1 MRWTIERGLCPRG
14 TTRLP
19 GDKSISHRALLLAAV
34 ADGESR
40 LSNLP
45 AGDDVASTASCL
57 RQLGCDVSLADGH
70 ARVQGLG
77 LRGLSAPQGVLDCG
91 NSGTTMRLLA
101 GILAGHPF
109 ATVLDGDASLRGRPM
124 ERIAEP
130 LRMMG
135 ATIETTAGR
144 APVSIEGGDLRG
156 IAYETPVPSAQIK
169 SCVLLAGLYA
179 TGATLVREHRPSRD
193 HTERLLRAM
202 GADISGGAAS
212 GGTTVRPAERLEPL
226 AGAVPG
232 DISSATFWLVAALLA
247 PQADLTLEY
256 VGVNPERAAI
266 VEVLQ
271 SWGAN
276 IEVADG
282 PDWNG
287 EPTATLRVR
296 GAKQPLSGGTIDGD
310 LAARLIDELPALALL
325 GASTRD
331 GLEVHDA
338 AELRVKESDR
348 IATVAAAL
356 RALGGELDTFD
367 DGLAVPGGQR
377 LHGGVVDAA
386 GDHRI
391 ALAAAA
397 VAVGV
402 TGKVEI
408 DGAEVADVSYPGFR
422 REFLTL
428 GGAA

>member
-1 MRWTIERGLCPRG
+1 
-14 TTRLP
+14 
-19 GDKSISHRALLLAAV
+19 
-34 ADGESR
+34 
-40 LSNLP
+40 
-45 AGDDVASTASCL
+45 
-57 RQLGCDVSLADGH
+57 
-70 ARVQGLG
+70 
-77 LRGLSAPQGVLDCG
+77 
-91 NSGTTMRLLA
+91 
-101 GILAGHPF
+101 
-109 ATVLDGDASLRGRPM
+109 
-124 ERIAEP
+124 
-130 LRMMG
+130 
-135 ATIETTAGR
+135 
-144 APVSIEGGDLRG
+144 
-156 IAYETPVPSAQIK
+156 
-169 SCVLLAGLYA
+169 
-179 TGATLVREHRPSRD
+179 
-193 HTERLLRAM
+193 M
-202 GADISGGAAS
+202 GADISGCAAS
-212 GGTTVRPAERLEPL
+212 GGTTVRPPERLEPL
-226 AGAVPG
+226 VGAVPG

-256 VGVNPERAAI
+256 VGVNRERAAI

-282 PDWNG
+282 PDWYG

-296 GAKQPLSGGTIDGD
+296 GATQPLSGGTIGGD

-331 GLEVHDA
+331 GLEVRDA

-367 DGLAVPGGQR
+367 DGLAVPGGQP